1 MNMLDPQLTISVKKI
16 RLIANDV
23 KKCAKAANLIYVADT
38 QPGIR
43 RIKKGKDFIYFFD
56 KKKLQMKR

>member
-1 MNMLDPQLTISVKKI
+1 MLDPQLTISVKKI

-38 QPGIR
+38 QPGI
-43 RIKKGKDFIYFFD
+43 YFFD
-56 KKKLQMKR
+56 KKKNYK